1 MGNFYEI
8 MTGTPKPF
16 WLSYECPKCKGRLKS
31 KQLCHHGD
39 LYSCT
44 SCEFE
49 QFAEYQGEEDECPT
63 CAPWWNHE

>member
-16 WLSYECPKCKGRLKS
+16 WLSYECPKCKGLLKS